1 MLSFKIL
8 AYGFVWASLTQRIVA
23 EGPNS
28 YDAWKNPRGGYQN
41 GWSSR
46 SFWSTVTAVAPS
58 NSPVGSSTTTWSSI
72 ATSVPYPATNSSVS
86 GSSVSPSKTGTALTS
101 HASSTTG
108 NTVTYDW
115 NIEWMIAAP
124 DGIARPV
131 IGVNGQWYVHL
142 PTQS

>member
-23 EGPNS
+23 EGSNS
-28 YDAWKNPRGGYQN
+28 YDAWENPRGGYQN

-46 SFWSTVTAVAPS
+46 SSWSTVTTVAPS
-58 NSPVGSSTTTWSSI
+58 ISPVGSSTTTCSSI
-72 ATSVPYPATNSSVS
+72 ATLMPYPATNSSVS